1 LKNEKDCDGHHGC
14 WDLDQN
20 EMLMLFLS
28 LGMIKLKLKTWRGD
42 EVEKAK
48 VWRITDWQENSAF
61 FNLPLEIRKQIYEE
75 AIGGYTLHIFTLDA
89 YRRMSHTR
97 CKGVS
102 PTSASCQCPLLSR
115 QPGVA
120 DEWGNICLLS
130 LVMTCRRM

>member
-1 LKNEKDCDGHHGC
+1 VLGPRSERDVDA
-14 WDLDQN
+14 
-20 EMLMLFLS
+20 LS
-28 LGMIKLKLKTWRGD
+28 ILGGDKVEIEDVERGD
-42 EVEKAK
+42 AVEKAK
-48 VWRITDWQENSAF
+48 VWRIADWQENSAF

-115 QPGVA
+115 QPCVA